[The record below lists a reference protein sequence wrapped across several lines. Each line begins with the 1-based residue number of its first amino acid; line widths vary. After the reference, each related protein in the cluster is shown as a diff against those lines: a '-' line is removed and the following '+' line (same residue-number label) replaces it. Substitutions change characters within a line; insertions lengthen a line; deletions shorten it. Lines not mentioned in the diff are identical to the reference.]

1 MIEKKLLYD
10 GNGEFARTDRVHLC
24 VLSDDDK
31 DTYLSNKFRGDYKDN
46 KYIEIYLNAMWE
58 VANSEHILTFCI
70 WDNETDEYM
79 GYCNYNELDA
89 DIPCIG
95 IELVET
101 AQNQG
106 LGYEVCTLLLANYF
120 DKTDLPAIRY
130 EATRSNALSRN
141 LGEKLGG
148 VLKDIKVLLP
158 SLVEMNESLPEKKR
172 IDISELDVFSYM
184 ISRER

>member
-1 MIEKKLLYD
+1 
-10 GNGEFARTDRVHLC
+10 
-24 VLSDDDK
+24 
-31 DTYLSNKFRGDYKDN
+31 
-46 KYIEIYLNAMWE
+46 MWE

-120 DKTDLPAIRY
+120 YKTDLPAIRY
-130 EATRSNALSRN
+130 EATRSNVRSRN

-148 VLKDIKVLLP
+148 VLKILKCFYPLL
-158 SLVEMNESLPEKKR
+158 
-172 IDISELDVFSYM
+172 
-184 ISRER
+184 